1 MPQIR
6 PIGVSGSI
14 PSVNQLAL
22 GDIAINTYDGKAYL
36 KKAVGNTQTILEIG
50 VGSTT
55 TTASYAVSASYAQT
69 ATTASYTVS
78 ASYAANG
85 GVTQLLAGSNI
96 TLSPTNGKGQVTI
109 SSTGGS
115 GPFYNTA
122 TGSYGSFYD
131 TTTQTNPVAGIA
143 RSMSINTTDI
153 TNGVS
158 ISGSTSPYNTYIKTE
173 NPGVH
178 DIQFSAQFD
187 RTNSGTDKVYIWL
200 RKNGVDVA
208 ESNTS
213 IVLTGGAAANPIV
226 AAWNWFVNSAA
237 GDYYQIMWES
247 GDTHVR
253 LLADPT
259 PTYGPALPSII
270 LTVNRVDQFLSNT
283 GSFSGSFEGFHTGLF
298 TGSFTGSL
306 FGTSS
311 NALTASFP
319 WFQTGSNIAYVGGNV
334 GIGTGTPSARLN
346 VNGTTLLQGGQT
358 TLRGAGTTSATITF
372 RVENANASA
381 SITTLD
387 NGATTLTPSAN
398 TTPLAISGY
407 SITGSNTQSA
417 LDISGSWNT
426 SGFVNLINANI
437 TNVASAANS
446 RLIHLSVNGTTQLSC
461 TTGGNL
467 RAASTV
473 FAPSFNADSF
483 PSTNASVFVTSGT
496 FTRSSGTNIFTGVS
510 LSPTINQTGGAN
522 GITRG
527 LYVNPTLTSAASWRS
542 IEWSNNTGFGLYGIG
557 GAPNYLSGSLV
568 IGSSSLGASESTL
581 TLGPP
586 PAGGVGEGGQLG
598 LQASGGS
605 YISASFIDVYQ
616 DQFRILKGTNAAS
629 VSGIMVTDL
638 QTNNTQFLGAISASA
653 YNGLP
658 NDYLYATR
666 NGTSQTVGSAW
677 ANTDIIF
684 NNINAFKGIAFNIST
699 GVASLTAGKVYRVTA
714 RLAWGAAATYNLQ
727 FSCFTSANIQIGPTV
742 EIVQSTNGTSNISD
756 GTLEFIYAPGV
767 NTDIKIRCTNN
778 NTALSG
784 EIIRADLNTQ
794 FIIQQIA

>member
-1 MPQIR
+1 MAENRTNLNNRLDKPGQGR
-6 PIGVSGSI
+6 GYFDQPIAFNTNNLDTVSSGLDNKVLTVDNDGVLSLIAGGGTTIS
-14 PSVNQLAL
+14 SSYAL
-22 GDIAINTYDGKAYL
+22 SASF
-36 KKAVGNTQTILEIG
+36 
-50 VGSTT
+50 STT
-55 TTASYAVSASYAQT
+55 ASFAQNFNPSATASYAISASQAISS
-69 ATTASYTVS
+69 SYSSTS
-78 ASYAANG
+78 SYA
-85 GVTQLLAGSNI
+85 
-96 TLSPTNGKGQVTI
+96 LS
-109 SSTGGS
+109 
-115 GPFYNTA
+115 A
-122 TGSYGSFYD
+122 
-131 TTTQTNPVAGIA
+131 
-143 RSMSINTTDI
+143 
-153 TNGVS
+153 
-158 ISGSTSPYNTYIKTE
+158 
-173 NPGVH
+173 
-178 DIQFSAQFD
+178 
-187 RTNSGTDKVYIWL
+187 
-200 RKNGVDVA
+200 
-208 ESNTS
+208 
-213 IVLTGGAAANPIV
+213 
-226 AAWNWFVNSAA
+226 
-237 GDYYQIMWES
+237 
-247 GDTHVR
+247 
-253 LLADPT
+253 
-259 PTYGPALPSII
+259 
-270 LTVNRVDQFLSNT
+270 
-283 GSFSGSFEGFHTGLF
+283 
-298 TGSFTGSL
+298 
-306 FGTSS
+306 S

-334 GIGTGTPSARLN
+334 GIGTATPSTRLN
-346 VNGTTLLQGGQT
+346 VDGATLLQGGQT
-358 TLRGAGTTSATITF
+358 TVRGSGTTSATTAF

-398 TTPLAISGY
+398 TAPLTILGY
-407 SITGSNTQSA
+407 SLTGSNTQSA

-437 TNVASAANS
+437 TNIASAVNS
-446 RLIHLSVNGTTQLSC
+446 RLIHLSVNGTTQFSC

-467 RAASTV
+467 RAAGTV

-483 PSTNASVFVTSGT
+483 SSTNASVFVTSGT
-496 FTRSSGTNIFTGVS
+496 FTRTSGTTTFIGAS
-510 LSPTINQTGGAN
+510 LSPTINQTGGAS

-557 GAPNYLSGSLV
+557 GAPNYLSGSLM
-568 IGSSSLGASESTL
+568 IGSSSLGASENTL

-586 PAGGVGEGGQLG
+586 PGGGTGEGGQLG
-598 LQASGGS
+598 LQATGGS

-742 EIVQSTNGTSNISD
+742 EIIQSSNGTSNISD
-756 GTLEFIYAPGV
+756 GTLEFIYAPAV

-784 EIIRADLNTQ
+784 EVIRADLNTQ